1 MQVRNDVII
10 TINHIINSSDTNSNC
25 PIITFVPKSDKYSML
40 IKHKTPKINPIT
52 LPTKAI
58 AIPSIKINEN
68 IFFLVKPRV
77 LKIAKSYLRSL
88 ILFNKVNNIPMSDN
102 DTINKLK

>member
-1 MQVRNDVII
+1 
-10 TINHIINSSDTNSNC
+10 
-25 PIITFVPKSDKYSML
+25 ML

>member
-10 TINHIINSSDTNSNC
+10 TINHITKSSDTNSNC

-40 IKHKTPKINPIT
+40 IKNKTPNINPIT

-58 AIPSIKINEN
+58 AIPSIKINEK
-68 IFFLVKPRV
+68 IFFL
-77 LKIAKSYLRSL
+77 
-88 ILFNKVNNIPMSDN
+88 
-102 DTINKLK
+102 